1 MAKYYTN
8 EVSNETSMK
17 MNPSQKTIKSI
28 LDFSKA
34 LRYVNYKGLQF
45 ESIQN

>member
-1 MAKYYTN
+1 MAKYYT
-8 EVSNETSMK
+8 EEASKEASMK
-17 MNPSQKTIKSI
+17 TKPSQKTIKSI

-34 LRYVNYKGLQF
+34 LNIVNYKGLQF